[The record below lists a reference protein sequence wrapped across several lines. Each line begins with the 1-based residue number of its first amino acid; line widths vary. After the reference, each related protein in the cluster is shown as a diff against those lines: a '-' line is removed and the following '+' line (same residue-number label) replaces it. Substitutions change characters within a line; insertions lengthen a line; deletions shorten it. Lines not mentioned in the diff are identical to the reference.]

1 MASLIIT
8 IRFNLG
14 GHINHSIFWKNL
26 APIGLGGGELPGKDS
41 LLTQLVLEQFGSYQK
56 LIEEMTK
63 KTVAIQGS
71 GWGWLGYDQAG
82 QALRIMET
90 ANQDM
95 LSPTGLIPL
104 LGKNINNSG
113 IDVWEH
119 AYYLDYFNVRATYMR

>member
-1 MASLIIT
+1 MASLLQT

-26 APIGLGGGELPGKDS
+26 APISLGGGQFPNKDS
-41 LLTQLVLEQFGSYQK
+41 PLTQQVLKQFGSFEK

-82 QALRIMET
+82 QSLKIM
-90 ANQDM
+90 
-95 LSPTGLIPL
+95 
-104 LGKNINNSG
+104 
-113 IDVWEH
+113 
-119 AYYLDYFNVRATYMR
+119 